1 MGFLKKLASFFVPPT
16 SGRFYPLIVKCN
28 RCGEI
33 VEGEINM
40 HNDLSAGDGEDTD
53 AGGYYCRKVLMGSR
67 RCFQRIEV
75 KVRFDSNRRLID
87 RQISGGTFVDE
98 QEQK

>member
-1 MGFLKKLASFFVPPT
+1 
-16 SGRFYPLIVKCN
+16 
-28 RCGEI
+28 
-33 VEGEINM
+33 M